1 MTALYTPKEAERWKK
16 RAKRSRAAQGCLLA
30 AGLAACVCLCA
41 RVNTLNAH
49 RMLLTVIAVSTLSGW
64 AAILVRRLVWA
75 PARAEA
81 AHTAGLESEQKEVYR
96 GVLSAPGDVFFI
108 PRGIA
113 ARRVRLEGGEETPIL
128 SVDARRLGLLPPAG
142 TPVRVETARKFI
154 VAWEAWHEKD

>member
-16 RAKRSRAAQGCLLA
+16 RTKRSLAAQGCLLA
-30 AGLAACVCLCA
+30 AGLGACVCLCA

-64 AAILVRRLVWA
+64 AAILLRRLVWA

-81 AHTAGLESEQKEVYR
+81 AHTAGLENETTETYR

-108 PRGIA
+108 PHGITA
-113 ARRVRLEGGEETPIL
+113 CRVRLEGGEDVPVL
-128 SVDARRLGLLPPAG
+128 SVDARRIPLLPPAG

-154 VAWEAWHEKD
+154 VAWEAWDEKD